1 MPTTKVN
8 AVKLLNNVD
17 HAISLYNEFATK
29 RKLPTLSY
37 TDIVETKYLVNE
49 TTKEDYK
56 HTRNGNVCTKKL
68 ESCSQK
74 KEACCTEEQC
84 GQKKEACCTEEQC
97 EGMKVIAFK
106 ISSDNCE
113 MKKTL
118 LEAQWALEK
127 SLTLLK
133 KAKRSVTCAR
143 ILAGIS
149 LLIAA
154 GTIILSYYS

>member
-1 MPTTKVN
+1 MPTTKGN

-37 TDIVETKYLVNE
+37 TNVVETKYLVNE

-56 HTRNGNVCTKKL
+56 HTRDGNVCTKKFQV
-68 ESCSQK
+68 CSEK
-74 KEACCTEEQC
+74 KEPCCTEQ
-84 GQKKEACCTEEQC
+84 QC

-106 ISSDNCE
+106 VSSDNCE

-127 SLTLLK
+127 SLTLLRKAK
-133 KAKRSVTCAR
+133 KAVTCAR
-143 ILAGIS
+143 VLSGIS